1 MKISIDNSNRLF
13 FSTDADQE
21 RVMRF
26 KDHNTEI
33 MVNVKLVK
41 LQKNYFLDI
50 KLGWEHEGNV
60 VSFLIVLIYYI
71 INVIK

>member
-1 MKISIDNSNRLF
+1 MKISIDNSNCLF
-13 FSTDADQE
+13 FSKDADQE

-41 LQKNYFLDI
+41 L
-50 KLGWEHEGNV
+50 
-60 VSFLIVLIYYI
+60 
-71 INVIK
+71 